1 MLNIADLND
10 KELAIYIDN
19 RNQSSDTIWN
29 IIKTVY
35 EANFRAYTN
44 TPAWLDTLPKKKS
57 RVRDNRIYVNMESVV
72 NAVIANLPKPNII
85 PGRPTPES
93 KKLAMAQQKF
103 FQTKYNDRNVKETV
117 RKGLRNLYLGRLI
130 VLKPFWDTNLNDVN
144 VRAIDPR
151 MVRFAKNA
159 TKEDESDFAIEEV
172 PELVSGIVEKFP
184 AKKVEIMKHFGIS
197 DDKQLKLQ
205 DREASYQEA
214 WVDDYLVCKLGLI
227 ILSRKKNPYWDWD
240 GIQLTPEEF
249 AVINDEKTTIETRRE
264 TLKGAKMRK
273 ISVAP
278 AKDVDTQE
286 VEGQEYGTPQP
297 QAQPTSTQNLAAYYF
312 NHFDKPR
319 KPYIFATMFNHEN
332 TPIGSTDFITQA
344 IPLQEDIDETKR
356 NITENAKIVN
366 GVVKVD
372 STVMDQPSATR
383 LRFETGGVIYGKGVK
398 DGVTRETGN
407 PLPAFVQQS
416 LDDSRKEI
424 DDIMASSSAFRGVRE
439 GQETRGGRLALI
451 DQSFLRLNELVQVVD
466 YVNQEL
472 FNWWYQLAKVNYTE
486 HHYAKSMGADN
497 AVEVMDIMQ
506 DDFEDGTEVRVIP
519 GKTLP
524 EDRAFKYEQ
533 AQEDVKNGYISPI
546 DYLEIAGY
554 DNPSE
559 LGKNLVTWGANKFM
573 AAGISEEEQAKIVP
587 PQHPEEKP
595 PSITIKYED
604 MPLDAQVQ
612 ALAKAGIIV
621 NPAIITA
628 EKLHQVEKDRKL
640 NQAEIEAKKK
650 PAVVPSSKTP

>member
-1 MLNIADLND
+1 MLNIADLDD

-19 RNQSSDTIWN
+19 RRNSSDTIWN
-29 IIKTVY
+29 IIKTTY
-35 EANFRAYTN
+35 EANYKAYTN
-44 TPAWLDTLPKKKS
+44 NPAWLDSLPKKKS
-57 RVRDNRIYVNMESVV
+57 KVRDNRIFVNMEAVV

-85 PGRPTPES
+85 PGRATPQS
-93 KKLAMAQQKF
+93 KTLAMAQQKF

-117 RKGLRNLYLGRLI
+117 RKGLRNLYLGRLV

-151 MVRFAKNA
+151 LVRFSQKS

-172 PELVSGIVEKFP
+172 DELISGMVEKFP
-184 AKKVEIMKHFGIS
+184 TKKLEIMKHFGIAN
-197 DDKQLKLQ
+197 DKQLLLQ
-205 DREASYQEA
+205 DREVTYQEA
-214 WVDDYLVCKLGLI
+214 WCDDYLVCKLNLI
-227 ILSRKKNPYWDWD
+227 ILSKKKNPYWDWD
-240 GIQLTPEEF
+240 GIQLTPDEF
-249 AVINDEKTTIETRRE
+249 AIINDEKTTLETRRA
-264 TLKGAKMRK
+264 TFGQAKMRK
-273 ISVAP
+273 ISTTP
-278 AKDVDTQE
+278 DVDTPE
-286 VEGQEYGTPQP
+286 VEGNEYDIQNSAPET
-297 QAQPTSTQNLAAYYF
+297 AQQKLSAYYF

-366 GVVKVD
+366 GVIKVD

-383 LRFETGGVIYGKGVK
+383 LRFETGGLIYGKGVK

-424 DDIMASSSAFRGVRE
+424 DDIMAASSAFRGVRE

-466 YVNQEL
+466 YLNAEL

-497 AVEVMDIMQ
+497 AVEIMDIMQ
-506 DDFEDGTEVRVIP
+506 DDFEDGTEVRVVP

-533 AQEDVKNGYISPI
+533 AQEDVKAGNIGVP

-554 DNPSE
+554 DNPSQ
-559 LGKNLVTWGANKFM
+559 LAKNLVTWGANKFL
-573 AAGISEEEQAKIVP
+573 AAGISPEDQAKIQP
-587 PQHPEEKP
+587 PAHPEEKP
-595 PSITIKYED
+595 PTITIKYED

-640 NQAEIEAKKK
+640 NEAEIEAKKK
-650 PAVVPSSKTP
+650 PAVVPSSKTT